1 MFLFKGGC
9 SLVYFIFSICAII
22 TVIAAMKLSAY
33 ADVLSKKTS
42 LGGMLIGTVFLA
54 GATSL
59 PEVTTS
65 LSAVI
70 IHNPDIAVGNVLG
83 SNMFNLF
90 ILAMF
95 DLYFRKQQFLREA
108 EKEHFYT
115 AGIGLVLTIT
125 SLIALKLKLNI
136 TILGIGV
143 DTLLIIVIYVVGMFV
158 LTKLTK
164 KEDILVDKEIEQ
176 DDSSNTAISLKKAI
190 WGFILAAIIILMTGT
205 ILSIAGDK
213 IAVITGLGSS
223 FVGSFLI
230 AATTSLPEA
239 VSVLIALRLG
249 NDRLAIGSILGSN
262 MFNMLILSGS
272 DILFRKGAI
281 LAHVSSVH
289 QITASAVSVLS
300 IIILFSLTR
309 KKQRSSFIYALPSLL
324 LIILY
329 FISSYF
335 IFSY

>member
-1 MFLFKGGC
+1 M
-9 SLVYFIFSICAII
+9 VYFIFSLCAIV
-22 TVIAAMKLSAY
+22 TVIAAMKLSTY

-115 AGIGLVLTIT
+115 AGIGLVLAIT

-136 TILGIGV
+136 TVLGIGI
-143 DTLLIIVIYVVGMFV
+143 DTLLIIVIYGVGMFV
-158 LTKLTK
+158 LTNLPKTDNPVHREMK
-164 KEDILVDKEIEQ
+164 Q
-176 DDSSNTAISLKKAI
+176 NDSNDTAISLKKAI
-190 WGFILAAIIILMTGT
+190 WGFTLAAMIILMTGT

-239 VSVLIALRLG
+239 VSVLIAIRLG

-289 QITASAVSVLS
+289 QITAAAVSVLS

-309 KKQRSSFIYALPSLL
+309 KKQHSSFIYALPSLL

>member
-1 MFLFKGGC
+1 MFFFKGGC
-9 SLVYFIFSICAII
+9 SLVYFIFSLCAIV
-22 TVIAAMKLSAY
+22 TVIAAIKLSTY

-95 DLYFRKQQFLREA
+95 DLYFRKQQILREA

-115 AGIGLVLTIT
+115 AGIGLVLAIT

-136 TILGIGV
+136 TILGIGI
-143 DTLLIIVIYVVGMFV
+143 DTLLIIVIYVVGMFA
-158 LTKLTK
+158 LTNLPKTDRPVHREMK
-164 KEDILVDKEIEQ
+164 Q
-176 DDSSNTAISLKKAI
+176 NDSNDTAISLKKAI

-239 VSVLIALRLG
+239 VSVLIAIRLG

-289 QITASAVSVLS
+289 QITAGAVSMLS

-309 KKQRSSFIYALPSLL
+309 KKQRSPFIYALPSLL
-324 LIILY
+324 LVILY

>member
-1 MFLFKGGC
+1 M
-9 SLVYFIFSICAII
+9 VYFIFSICAIV
-22 TVIAAMKLSAY
+22 TVIAAMKLSTY

-70 IHNPDIAVGNVLG
+70 IDNPDIAVGNVLG

-136 TILGIGV
+136 TVLGIGV
-143 DTLLIIVIYVVGMFV
+143 DTLFIIVIYVVGMFV

-164 KEDILVDKEIEQ
+164 REDILVHKEIEQ

-190 WGFILAAIIILMTGT
+190 WGFTLAAIIILMTGT

-239 VSVLIALRLG
+239 VSVLIAIRLG
-249 NDRLAIGSILGSN
+249 NYNLAIGSILGSN

-272 DILFRKGAI
+272 DILFQKGAI

-289 QITASAVSVLS
+289 QITATAVSVLS
-300 IIILFSLTR
+300 IIILFSLAR

-324 LIILY
+324 LVILY